1 MFVAA
6 SLSIVSAESFF
17 NEVNLKVL
25 IVFLVR
31 HGDVPVPTDT
41 VGLISPD
48 QDLCIAQGYNV
59 DCNPQPSH
67 VC

>member
-1 MFVAA
+1 MLSGAELRQTSSRRKRILPHQEGFPRVTDFVKMHR
-6 SLSIVSAESFF
+6 I
-17 NEVNLKVL
+17 
-25 IVFLVR
+25 
-31 HGDVPVPTDT
+31 T